1 MSTPTFCA
9 RVCFIFSES
18 SACLG
23 GMTPGCPF
31 RPLGK
36 ERGGQT
42 TTQSF
47 GIAALTTLPLS
58 PPARFADRLAAP
70 QLRRSGR
77 KVIRQAALVELGGRG
92 RRPRLQVRFDA
103 SAICPSLYV
112 ATASISYDREVKPLP
127 RAGMFAEKNGQ
138 FLAKPAG
145 P

>member
-77 KVIRQAALVELGGRG
+77 KVIRQAALAER
-92 RRPRLQVRFDA
+92 
-103 SAICPSLYV
+103 SN
-112 ATASISYDREVKPLP
+112 LP
-127 RAGMFAEKNGQ
+127 RANPNKPTKNCAQNQRG
-138 FLAKPAG
+138 
-145 P
+145 